1 MIDDIVLNKKESI
14 ERCISQIRLYF
25 AYPSPLIFEEDFFKQ
40 DAIALNL
47 QRVAEQ
53 CIDLANHVVKV
64 KKLGLTKESRDA
76 FRLLAKFGLIPV
88 PLAKQLEAMIGFR
101 NILVHEYQ
109 KLAVEILKDVIE
121 NHLDDLIQF
130 TNHILE
136 A

>member
-1 MIDDIVLNKKESI
+1 MWEI
-14 ERCISQIRLYF
+14 EK
-25 AYPSPLIFEEDFFKQ
+25 IFEEDFFKQ

-109 KLAVEILKDVIE
+109 KIGRAHV
-121 NHLDDLIQF
+121 
-130 TNHILE
+130 
-136 A
+136 